1 MGITWAL
8 VLETLIKWGIPVIAA
23 GIIAFIVKH
32 VIDPS
37 KRDRQAGANSRKQK
51 EWDDRARVSQVM
63 NEKCECQIRTMEE
76 AIDKKFEQAQA
87 ANKAVDDEILIAVK
101 DLQKSVAEIRAEMKD
116 DRQDRKLTKSGIL
129 DLHLQNL
136 IQACKVYIERGYITP
151 IELMQYNERMTLY
164 HNLGGNGHMD
174 VWDERIRALPLH
186 EHSELEK

>member
-8 VLETLIKWGIPVIAA
+8 VLETLVKWGIPVIAA

-51 EWDDRARVSQVM
+51 EWDDRARASQVM
-63 NEKCECQIRTMEE
+63 EEKCSCEIHVMEE

-101 DLQKSVAEIRAEMKD
+101 DLQKSIAEIRTEMQE
-116 DRQDRKLTKSGIL
+116 DRTDRKLTKSGIL
-129 DLHLQNL
+129 DLHLHSL
-136 IQACKVYIERGYITP
+136 IQTCKIYIERGYITP

-186 EHSELEK
+186 EHSEQDK

>member
-1 MGITWAL
+1 
-8 VLETLIKWGIPVIAA
+8 
-23 GIIAFIVKH
+23 
-32 VIDPS
+32 
-37 KRDRQAGANSRKQK
+37 
-51 EWDDRARVSQVM
+51 M
-63 NEKCECQIRTMEE
+63 NEKCECQIRIMEE

-87 ANKAVDDEILIAVK
+87 ANKQVDDEILVAVK

-116 DRQDRKLTKSGIL
+116 DRHDRKLTKSGIL

-174 VWDERIRALPLH
+174 VWDERIRALPLR
-186 EHSELEK
+186 EHTEADDK

>member
-1 MGITWAL
+1 
-8 VLETLIKWGIPVIAA
+8 
-23 GIIAFIVKH
+23 
-32 VIDPS
+32 
-37 KRDRQAGANSRKQK
+37 
-51 EWDDRARVSQVM
+51 M
-63 NEKCECQIRTMEE
+63 NEKCECQIRVMEE

-87 ANKAVDDEILIAVK
+87 KNKEVDDQILLAVT
-101 DLQKSVAEIRAEMKD
+101 DLQKSIAEIRVEMKD
-116 DRQDRKLTKSGIL
+116 DRHDRQLTKSGIL

-186 EHSELEK
+186 EHSEQE